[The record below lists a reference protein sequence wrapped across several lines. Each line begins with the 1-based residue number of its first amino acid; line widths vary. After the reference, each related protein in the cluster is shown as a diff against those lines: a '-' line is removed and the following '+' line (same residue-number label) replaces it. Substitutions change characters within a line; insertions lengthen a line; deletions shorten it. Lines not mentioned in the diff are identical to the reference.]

1 MNPLTYLKAIA
12 SMVAAGLGA
21 AYLGLDD
28 GTLTAQEWVGIM
40 QSALVALGVVWG
52 VPNLSKGGKP
62 TTPVETPELEIV
74 PAKQEVTVKP
84 VDAPASVVIDLDGK

>member
-1 MNPLTYLKAIA
+1 
-12 SMVAAGLGA
+12 MVAAGLGA

-28 GTLTAQEWVGIM
+28 GNLSPQEWVGVA
-40 QSALVALGVVWG
+40 QSALAALGVVWG
-52 VPNLSKGGKP
+52 IPNLSKGGKP